1 MSDMGKDTLL
11 DDDDAVEALLGKAAP
26 RPVPPDVET
35 EAVREAVRAEW
46 QTVTGQRRNHA
57 RITQWAI
64 AASMLLALFV
74 TLNLLRTSG
83 IEPHQ
88 VATID
93 KQFGTISVLG
103 EDSQFLQHN
112 SLDRVVAGQTIR
124 TSADSGLG
132 LAWSGGGSLRIDA
145 NSRIEFLSA
154 DAVYLHD
161 GRIYFD
167 SAPALAAGSIS
178 GSDVRFTVR
187 SRFGQV
193 AHVGTQYM
201 AQTDGVGLTISVRDG
216 EVEVQP
222 ERGDA
227 ARAGRN
233 QQMAISG
240 SGVRSI
246 VNIQPH
252 GGAWQW
258 VEQTSPAADLDG
270 RSVSDFLGWVSH
282 ETGLAVSY
290 EDDAA
295 RTNAEKLLIGK
306 LETGP
311 REALN
316 VWMLGTDL
324 DWRIE
329 NGVIYVSQAR

>member
-1 MSDMGKDTLL
+1 MGKETLL

-26 RPVPPDVET
+26 RLVPPDVET

-46 QTVTGQRRNHA
+46 QAVTGQRRN
-57 RITQWAI
+57 RTRVTQWAM
-64 AASMLLALFV
+64 AASVLVAVFV

-83 IEPHQ
+83 IEPQQ

-93 KQFGTISVLG
+93 KQLGTISVLG
-103 EDSQFLQHN
+103 KDSQFLQHN
-112 SLDRVVAGQTIR
+112 NLDRIVAGQTIR
-124 TSADSGLG
+124 TSAGSGLG
-132 LAWSGGGSLRIDA
+132 LTWSGGGSLRIDA
-145 NSRIEFLSA
+145 SSRVEFLST

-178 GSDVRFTVR
+178 GSDVKLTVH
-187 SRFGQV
+187 SRFGEV

-201 AQTDGVGLTISVRDG
+201 AQTDGVGLTVSVREG
-216 EVEVQP
+216 EVEVRP
-222 ERGDA
+222 ERGNT

-233 QQMAISG
+233 QQLAISG

-252 GGAWQW
+252 GGTWQW
-258 VEQTSPAADLDG
+258 VERTSPAANLDG
-270 RSVSDFLGWVSH
+270 RSVNDFLGWVSH
-282 ETGLAVSY
+282 ETGLMLSY
-290 EDDAA
+290 ESNAA
-295 RTNAEKLLIGK
+295 RLYADQELLRGN
-306 LETGP
+306 LETSP

-316 VWMLGTDL
+316 VWMLSTDL
-324 DWRIE
+324 EWRID
-329 NGVIYVSQAR
+329 NGVIYVSKAR